1 MLLGKLSP
9 ASIAVARMLHDG
21 VPVQAPVLRVP
32 EPCPES
38 FKPCLRPNFRPS
50 RGGLR
55 GSGELPTVVF
65 PLLERDPEATL
76 RDACERGDMNAAT
89 HWLSAGARVN
99 SVDHHGC
106 TALHAAAGRGHD
118 EVLQLLLESNA
129 DFTMR
134 TNLGFD
140 ALALACQAGRAGCVE
155 ELLSAGAELES
166 KCGVNGCTA
175 LHTAVR
181 MGHVDVIRVLVMA
194 GADQGALSVSGV
206 TPQDICAV
214 APSASWVGYTASRI
228 LMDPG
233 YLSPSDI
240 ENNFSPLHE
249 MLGDGEIRTGMPAR
263 IVAPETQRKETVEA
277 RIETERTRRDVTAR
291 SQAAFKIA
299 KAREEE
305 RRQALE
311 DDMRRALS
319 KDEEREA
326 SFARTRDA
334 AEARTQKMLITSGRL
349 GNYRNVQKGDEGS
362 AL

>member
-1 MLLGKLSP
+1 MCRPPFSP
-9 ASIAVARMLHDG
+9 LPPYLCPGRRMTRRRARARLDH
-21 VPVQAPVLRVP
+21 VRARA
-32 EPCPES
+32 EPHG
-38 FKPCLRPNFRPS
+38 PS
-50 RGGLR
+50 GADRFEFAR
-55 GSGELPTVVF
+55 
-65 PLLERDPEATL
+65 R
-76 RDACERGDMNAAT
+76 
-89 HWLSAGARVN
+89 ARVGQRE
-99 SVDHHGC
+99 D
-106 TALHAAAGRGHD
+106 R
-118 EVLQLLLESNA
+118 
-129 DFTMR
+129 
-134 TNLGFD
+134 
-140 ALALACQAGRAGCVE
+140 
-155 ELLSAGAELES
+155 
-166 KCGVNGCTA
+166 
-175 LHTAVR
+175 
-181 MGHVDVIRVLVMA
+181 A

-277 RIETERTRRDVTAR
+277 RIETERTQRDVTAR

-319 KDEEREA
+319 KDEE
-326 SFARTRDA
+326 
-334 AEARTQKMLITSGRL
+334 
-349 GNYRNVQKGDEGS
+349 S
-362 AL
+362 ALDRNCFCCS